1 MRSLNIYRF
10 SELSEEA
17 KKKAIHDVREELKE
31 NTPHGLVFD
40 WAIDNCEL
48 FEPSH
53 QVMCETFG
61 DQYSDDLGGDFLLR
75 NLRKDIIL
83 RDGNLHV
90 TVALKITNQDMF
102 KTWIGFPK
110 FLHKYIICSVI
121 GMDEDP
127 STLDVEILLG
137 PDDPREEIIR
147 SFVGVAEKAFDKHM
161 KLVERRIINGIEEYF
176 SDDNL
181 SETISANDNY
191 EFLGDGKLYNS

>member
-17 KKKAIHDVREELKE
+17 KKKAICDVREELKE
-31 NTPHGLVFD
+31 NTPHELVFD
-40 WAIDNCEL
+40 WATDDCSL

-61 DQYSDDLGGDFLLR
+61 DQYSDDLNGDFLFK
-75 NLRKDIIL
+75 NLRKNITL
-83 RDGNLHV
+83 SNGNLNV
-90 TVALKITNQDMF
+90 TDALKITNEDMF
-102 KTWIGFPK
+102 KDWLGFPK
-110 FLHKYIICSVI
+110 VLQKYIICSII

-127 STLDVEILLG
+127 STLDIEILLG
-137 PDDPREEIIR
+137 PGDPREEVIR
-147 SFVGVAEKAFDKHM
+147 SFIELAEKAFETHM
-161 KLVERRIINGIEEYF
+161 LLIERRIIMSIEEYF

-181 SETISANDNY
+181 SERISANDNY